1 MLFDNPFL
9 GTSVTKVT
17 AEDADDP
24 TVAGHATVTYQI
36 IKGNEYFT
44 VDDSGRSDMQV
55 SNVDL
60 MLIRKFNFKLFSFW
74 TGEIQSQKFTFNC
87 NLERFFI
94 HTNTVSLSTSENEP
108 IKSQDFRYHEVNDK
122 IRSGSSY

>member
-1 MLFDNPFL
+1 MFNNPFL

-60 MLIRKFNFKLFSFW
+60 MLSRKYSFKPFSFW
-74 TGEIQSQKFTFNC
+74 TREIIT
-87 NLERFFI
+87 
-94 HTNTVSLSTSENEP
+94 P
-108 IKSQDFRYHEVNDK
+108 K
-122 IRSGSSY
+122 IYLQL